1 VENQERHD
9 RTITVEDYQEI
20 GGVTRSLTQTADE
33 NYNELVK
40 EQADEQTKK
49 ACESTIRDVMLRM
62 VAISGGELARRRVP
76 ASELD
81 YPQLKNKQVQ
91 KIINRFVEA
100 RLLVKD
106 LDADGQKYIEPAHDA
121 LIRGWEMLEKWIADD
136 KETLLLQRRL
146 TSSVKRWQLQYSLE
160 FRELDS
166 FEQSKKFLNREEYL
180 KTQTASNFLWHSDPY
195 LEGLQQVLNSGDK
208 NWLNKDEKTFVER
221 SLKRRRIN
229 RLLIALERIPIAK
242 KLCDGHKFY

>member
-1 VENQERHD
+1 
-9 RTITVEDYQEI
+9 
-20 GGVTRSLTQTADE
+20 
-33 NYNELVK
+33 
-40 EQADEQTKK
+40 
-49 ACESTIRDVMLRM
+49 
-62 VAISGGELARRRVP
+62 
-76 ASELD
+76 
-81 YPQLKNKQVQ
+81 
-91 KIINRFVEA
+91 
-100 RLLVKD
+100 
-106 LDADGQKYIEPAHDA
+106 
-121 LIRGWEMLEKWIADD
+121 MLEKWIADD